1 MEIIDESGMMHSI
14 IDKVKPQSRLV
25 HYVHIPLGATPETFK
40 LEDNVVYA
48 ISLEDVD
55 EFTMTVLPSESEL
68 KAIYK
73 YNFVLNEI
81 TEDGYY
87 VFIKE
92 K

>member
-1 MEIIDESGMMHSI
+1 M
-14 IDKVKPQSRLV
+14 
-25 HYVHIPLGATPETFK
+25 IPKNPEEFK
-40 LEDNVVYA
+40 LEDNMVYA
-48 ISLEDVD
+48 ISLEDID
-55 EFTMTVLPSESEL
+55 EFTMTTLPSEDEF

-92 K
+92 N

>member
-1 MEIIDESGMMHSI
+1 MKS
-14 IDKVKPQSRLV
+14 LV
-25 HYVHIPLGATPETFK
+25 SYVNVSSDITPDTFK

-48 ISLEDVD
+48 VSLEDID
-55 EFTMTVLPSESEL
+55 GFTMTVLPSESEL
-68 KAIYK
+68 KVIYK

-92 K
+92 E

>member
-1 MEIIDESGMMHSI
+1 MKS
-14 IDKVKPQSRLV
+14 LV
-25 HYVHIPLGATPETFK
+25 HYVNLSSDVTPDTFK

-73 YNFVLNEI
+73 YNFILNEI

>member
-1 MEIIDESGMMHSI
+1 MES
-14 IDKVKPQSRLV
+14 LV
-25 HYVHIPLGATPETFK
+25 SYVNIPSDVTPGTFK
-40 LEDNVVYA
+40 LEDNMVYA
-48 ISLEDVD
+48 ISLKDID

-68 KAIYK
+68 KTIYK

-92 K
+92 R